1 MTDSRFCLVVG
12 LPFVCLRLTPS
23 FAFDPP
29 MKTPDPTE
37 PIRRSESLMTRVDG
51 LLDHAERLAITSVSV
66 AEYYSGVL
74 GELAD
79 ILQAVGVAVWSV
91 RDNGVSLFFD
101 TDATPEWDW
110 KSRAVE
116 PIGRVEAEQTVIVP
130 AEVGGRLPNPTEFV
144 RCITCQS
151 VAPGLRL
158 ALDVRLS
165 SLAPRD
171 EKVAEVVTAIAGVV
185 IEFHRGRQ
193 LARMMSLITERDRLA
208 SLCYALHASLDS
220 QRIALEIAN
229 DGAAALNVD
238 RVSVLLLCGDSF
250 RLEAATAVSEVNR
263 RANASRAI
271 EKLVAELRGV
281 EKSLPW
287 TAKSSLEPT
296 SNASVAEGSLV
307 NSTKDSAVN
316 ADVAQ
321 IAQSY
326 LQESSATRIR
336 VEPLGPLPGLWTAA
350 NAVVVFESF
359 GSDGVTA
366 EFDGIPEVCRH
377 AAVAFAHAKTLEEQ
391 RLGSWVQKWKT
402 AATTQRTRTIAG
414 VFCGLLLLLVVIP
427 ARFELEAH
435 GQVQPVRR
443 QHIYAPADG
452 LVTKVSVTNAKQVI
466 ANEELV
472 VLRNQELDLE
482 EQRIRGEIATSS
494 SRLASVRAAR
504 VDRPAATSA
513 GQLAAEEEELKQAIN
528 SLNRQLEI
536 ISRRVAELTLRSPI
550 AGQVVR
556 WDLIRSLEARPVRQG
571 QLLMQVID
579 IHGPWQIELRIPDRS
594 VRHVLAAQAA
604 SKDGLD
610 VRFLFRMAPSI
621 TYAGKLGT
629 VNLATDLDQE
639 GELSTLATVPLSQH
653 DIPDL
658 RPGSSVIAKIQC
670 GRRPIGYVWLRE
682 FFEFLQMRVFF

>member
-12 LPFVCLRLTPS
+12 LPFVCLRLTLS
-23 FAFDPP
+23 FAFDRS

-51 LLDHAERLAITSVSV
+51 LLDYAERLAITSVSV
-66 AEYYSGVL
+66 AEYYSDVL

-116 PIGRVEAEQTVIVP
+116 PIGRVGAEQTVIVP

-220 QRIALEIAN
+220 QRIALELAN

-238 RVSVLLLCGDSF
+238 RVSVLLLYGDSF

-281 EKSLPW
+281 EESLPW
-287 TAKSSLEPT
+287 ISRSSSDET
-296 SNASVAEGSLV
+296 SDASVAEGALV
-307 NSTKDSAVN
+307 NSTIS
-316 ADVAQ
+316 ADVVQ
-321 IAQSY
+321 IAQRY

-350 NAVVVFESF
+350 KAVVVFESF
-359 GSDGVTA
+359 GSDDLKA

-391 RLGSWVQKWKT
+391 RLGGWVQKWKT
-402 AATTQRTRTIAG
+402 AATTQRARTIAG
-414 VFCGLLLLLVVIP
+414 VFCGLLFLLVVIP

-443 QHIYAPADG
+443 QHIYAPTDG

-466 ANEELV
+466 ENEELV

-513 GQLAAEEEELKQAIN
+513 GQLAAEEEELKQVIN

-579 IHGPWQIELRIPDRS
+579 THGPWQVELRIPDRS

-604 SKDGLD
+604 STDGLV
-610 VRFLFRMAPSI
+610 VRFLFRMAPRI
-621 TYAGKLGT
+621 TYEGKLGT